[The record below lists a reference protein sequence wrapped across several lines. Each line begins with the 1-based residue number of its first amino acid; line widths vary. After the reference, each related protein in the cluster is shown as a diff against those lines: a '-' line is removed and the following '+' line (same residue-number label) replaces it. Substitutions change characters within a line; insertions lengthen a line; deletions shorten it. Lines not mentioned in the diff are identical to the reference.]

1 MSPSTTPT
9 GRAAPA
15 GVHGQEAQMG
25 QTVPTQHPA
34 VVLRSHFNQLR
45 GLLAAALIAVVGLTV
60 AVVILASEENQLA
73 DSNSASPTGRIN
85 YGGFNPATGRP
96 QSAPLPQQEHP
107 LRSRLESA
115 PLLQRELR
123 MYGFTPEQAAREA
136 LPGTRYDGG
145 PEEGINGVA
154 VVPSSP
160 TTRYD
165 GGPDEGTRGP
175 VKDYSK
181 NAADGSAY
189 GQLRRSGALT
199 DGQPTERYDGGPE
212 EGSRGLGR

>member
-1 MSPSTTPT
+1 
-9 GRAAPA
+9 
-15 GVHGQEAQMG
+15 MG
-25 QTVPTQHPA
+25 QAVPTQHPA

-45 GLLAAALIAVVGLTV
+45 ALLAVALIAVIGLTV
-60 AVVILASEENQLA
+60 AVVILASDDNEIS
-73 DSNSASPTGRIN
+73 DTNSATPIGRIN

-96 QSAPLPQQEHP
+96 ESAPLPRQEHP
-107 LRSRLESA
+107 LRSGLESA

-123 MYGFTPEQAAREA
+123 MYGFTAQQAAREA

-145 PEEGINGVA
+145 PEEGINGAA

-165 GGPDEGTRGP
+165 GGPEEGTRGVASP
-175 VKDYSK
+175 PSSSA
-181 NAADGSAY
+181 AADGSAY

>member
-1 MSPSTTPT
+1 
-9 GRAAPA
+9 
-15 GVHGQEAQMG
+15 MG
-25 QTVPTQHPA
+25 QAVPTQHPA

-45 GLLAAALIAVVGLTV
+45 ALLAVALIAVIGLTV
-60 AVVILASEENQLA
+60 AVVILASDENQLT
-73 DSNSASPTGRIN
+73 DSNSATPIGRIN

-96 QSAPLPQQEHP
+96 DSAPLPQQEHP

-115 PLLQRELR
+115 PLPQRELR
-123 MYGFTPEQAAREA
+123 MYGFTPAQAATEA

-145 PEEGINGVA
+145 PEEGINGVD

-160 TTRYD
+160 STRYD
-165 GGPDEGTRGP
+165 GGPEEGTRGVASP
-175 VKDYSK
+175 PSSSAD
-181 NAADGSAY
+181 ADGSAY

-199 DGQPTERYDGGPE
+199 NGQPTKRYDGGPE